1 MWLNGRWLNWI
12 VYCTQQQY
20 TKRFW
25 VQFKIQ
31 GALICLFW
39 HCSNVPDE
47 GRMESL
53 WCSWQLSQAGTSHS
67 DQNHVC
73 SFHSWQ
79 RNWSGYCFYALA
91 YFHRNPVS
99 VVSSLLCKNGVC
111 LSWVHI
117 PAHWRWLKAVVARY
131 THMGFPGCV
140 CSTDCIHFY
149 WGQCV
154 HNSRHLYLGKE
165 GKPTVAYSMIV
176 NHNQHIRL
184 LTIENPGGRNDKSI
198 SQYDKSIQDVR

>member
-1 MWLNGRWLNWI
+1 MFLTREGWNPSGAHDSFHKPAHPIQIKIMCALFILGRGTDLDTVSMLSRI
-12 VYCTQQQY
+12 SIGT
-20 TKRFW
+20 
-25 VQFKIQ
+25 
-31 GALICLFW
+31 
-39 HCSNVPDE
+39 
-47 GRMESL
+47 
-53 WCSWQLSQAGTSHS
+53 LSQL
-67 DQNHVC
+67 
-73 SFHSWQ
+73 FHHFCAKMVS
-79 RNWSGYCFYALA
+79 A
-91 YFHRNPVS
+91 YHEYI
-99 VVSSLLCKNGVC
+99 SLLTGDD
-111 LSWVHI
+111 
-117 PAHWRWLKAVVARY
+117 LKAVVARYSVY

-149 WGQCV
+149 WDQCV